1 MYLSKYKQGK
11 KERKIDNSTDVV
23 NDMIND
29 ENSTEVLK
37 FKIVLFKRIFIN
49 NTKNFQNK
57 SSGYMKINQI
67 YFDEIRNS

>member
-11 KERKIDNSTDVV
+11 KERKIDNITDVV
-23 NDMIND
+23 NDMRND

-49 NTKNFQNK
+49 NTKKIQNK